1 MKGLLNG
8 LGPDPWAFFQT
19 PPPISLQAY
28 AARHSELTKLFKKYV
43 QDLTLDFV
51 ACQPSGEIYSP
62 LAFHFN
68 FRHNIMNA
76 ILMICLS
83 EGSVEELS
91 LNDLLVGAEA
101 DPSMVDRSIELVGK
115 LMAFAGSSRDR
126 VGPQGAKL
134 IIYDPH
140 VGLGYCNMVLSAM
153 KKYLT

>member
-1 MKGLLNG
+1 
-8 LGPDPWAFFQT
+8 
-19 PPPISLQAY
+19 
-28 AARHSELTKLFKKYV
+28 
-43 QDLTLDFV
+43 
-51 ACQPSGEIYSP
+51 
-62 LAFHFN
+62 
-68 FRHNIMNA
+68 MNA

-101 DPSMVDRSIELVGK
+101 DPSMVDRLIELVGK